1 MTAPARDGSGFR
13 WLWTAVGT
21 AAVGEQ
27 IGELAVPL
35 LAVLLLDASAG
46 ELGLVN
52 SARWLPFVI
61 LALPLGVLVDR
72 RRRKPL
78 LVGAD
83 VARAA
88 LTATV
93 VALGLTGLLTLP
105 ALIALVLVLGACTVL
120 FEVTYQSF
128 LPSVVPRP
136 GLERANSRL
145 QATSAVAM
153 VGGPGIGGI
162 LVQLLTAPGAL
173 LVHAGAYLAS
183 AFALSRIRVAETL
196 PQHAGGF
203 RRQLREGLRFVFRD
217 PLLVSMTGFSA
228 LYNCFEQW
236 IMTLFLVHAVRELGF
251 DAAQVG
257 LILSV
262 GAIGAVAGAGLASRT
277 VRRFG
282 VGRTSLAC
290 AALECLVLVAIP
302 LVPPAWPALL
312 SGGVLAAVFFL
323 NGGAT
328 ALSGVVLIT
337 IRQLRTPD
345 RMLGRV
351 SASGRW
357 ISYGS
362 IAVGAALGG
371 LVGETLGLVPGLL
384 IGTLANLSTIA
395 WVALTRLAKIG
406 DPGEVVPVESTVSEQ
421 ATAEVDV
428 VPDR

>member
-1 MTAPARDGSGFR
+1 M
-13 WLWTAVGT
+13 
-21 AAVGEQ
+21 
-27 IGELAVPL
+27 
-35 LAVLLLDASAG
+35 LLLDASAG

-83 VARAA
+83 LARGL
-88 LTATV
+88 LTGV
-93 VALGLTGLLTLP
+93 VVVLGLAGLLTLP
-105 ALIALVLVLGACTVL
+105 ALIALVLVLGAGTVL

-128 LPSVVPRP
+128 LPSVVPRS

-153 VGGPGIGGI
+153 VGGPGLGGI

-173 LVHAGAYLAS
+173 VVHAGSYLAS
-183 AFALSRIRVAETL
+183 AFALSRIRAVESL
-196 PQHAGGF
+196 PEPSGGF
-203 RRQLREGLRFVFRD
+203 RRQLQEGLRFVFRD

-262 GAIGAVAGAGLASRT
+262 GAIGAVAGAALASRT

-282 VGRTSLAC
+282 VGRTSLGC

-302 LVPPAWPALL
+302 FVPSAWPPLL
-312 SGGVLAAVFFL
+312 SGAVLAAVFFL

-362 IAVGAALGG
+362 VAVGAALGE
-371 LVGETLGLVPGLL
+371 LVGETLGLVPGLV
-384 IGTLANLSTIA
+384 IGTLANLSTVV
-395 WVALTRLAKIG
+395 WVALTRLSRVG
-406 DPGEVVPVESTVSEQ
+406 DPSEVVSVEGAAEEGM
-421 ATAEVDV
+421 TAEHEV
-428 VPDR
+428 VRDR